1 MMSVTSWLV
10 FGKKTWNKKPKRNIL
25 ASQGV
30 PSPVDFTWP
39 ILNTANVLCGKKIIK
54 EQKMRVSFLGEV
66 IYSRLFWEK
75 MPQQLLHSLVE
86 ELKDWAATQSVHW
99 VSAELPP

>member
-1 MMSVTSWLV
+1 MMSVTLWLV

-39 ILNTANVLCGKKIIK
+39 ILNTANVLCGKKNNKRAKNESLIFGW
-54 EQKMRVSFLGEV
+54 SNLFSTFLG
-66 IYSRLFWEK
+66 K
-75 MPQQLLHSLVE
+75 N
-86 ELKDWAATQSVHW
+86 AATTT
-99 VSAELPP
+99 A